1 MIVSRSSILASIL
14 CACLWFACVLM
25 PERVCAITVED
36 SLLTQLKLVKG
47 DTARIKILIELSDA
61 CDVDNILTYAQ
72 QVMTLCDQ
80 AIAEKRRPERFYL
93 SGRGSALN
101 GIGYYYSHKGETET
115 ALLNYKAALKIFEH
129 LGDRKAA
136 AYQLNN
142 IAFIYTNRG
151 DVATGLEYEYRN
163 LKVQEEIRDTLGI
176 AYSLNNIGHLFADQ
190 HDFGNAMEHFRR
202 SLGMFVAI
210 HNKKGIAMAYENIGA
225 AYSGQANRQQAL
237 AYYSKCLEIYE
248 EVGDDF
254 YIATALGSCG
264 YEYAKIDSQDKAL
277 SCFYRAIA
285 IADKKHI
292 KTIKSYIS
300 TSIACILLKRG
311 NIDSATYY
319 ATMAITLGKEIGN
332 LYELQ
337 KSSGVLKDIYFA
349 TGNYKG
355 AYEMQDLELKVRD
368 SLRNETNRKAI
379 IAKKLQYEYDKKELQ
394 LKLDNKKKVWEKNVL
409 IYSSLCLVA
418 VISIATILYT
428 RQNKLK
434 TTVARIEL
442 EQQQYRA
449 QMNPHFIF
457 NCLNSIQHYIVHND
471 VISANKYLSE
481 FASLMRTTMEY
492 NQLQTIVLQQ
502 EIAYLNSYLTLEQ
515 MRFENKF
522 TYEISCSAELDTFDV
537 QVLPT
542 IIQPFAENAIVH
554 GLCYLEKQGRLSVY
568 FAKEGNYIVCK
579 IEDNGIGRKASQ
591 EMKSR
596 SGKMHVSQ
604 GMELVKKRLAL
615 ASTLHKMSFSA
626 EIIDKSDADGRASGT
641 LVILK
646 FPIEV

>member
-1 MIVSRSSILASIL
+1 
-14 CACLWFACVLM
+14 M
-25 PERVCAITVED
+25 PEKLWATKVED
-36 SLLTQLKLVKG
+36 SLLNQLKWEKG
-47 DTARIKILIELSDA
+47 DTARIKILIELGDA

-72 QVMTLCDQ
+72 QVMKLCDK
-80 AIAEKRRPERFYL
+80 AIAEKHQPESFYL

-115 ALLNYKAALKIFEH
+115 AFQNYNAALKIFER

-142 IAFIYTNRG
+142 IAFIYINRG
-151 DVATGLEYEYRN
+151 DVATGLEYQYRN

-237 AYYSKCLEIYE
+237 AYYRKCLEIYE
-248 EVGDDF
+248 ELGDDF

-264 YEYAKIDSQDKAL
+264 YEYAKIDSQDRAL
-277 SCFYRAIA
+277 SYFYRAIA

-300 TSIACILLKRG
+300 TSIARILLKRG

-319 ATMAITLGKEIGN
+319 ATMALTLGKEIGN

-368 SLRNETNRKAI
+368 SLRNETNRKAV

-394 LKLDNKKKVWEKNVL
+394 LKLDNKKKIWEKNIL
-409 IYSSLCLVA
+409 IYSSLCLA
-418 VISIATILYT
+418 MVICIASLLYT

-471 VISANKYLSE
+471 VMSANKYLSE

-492 NQLQTIVLQQ
+492 NQLQAIVLQQ

-522 TYEISCSAELDTFDV
+522 TYEISCSADVATFDV

-554 GLCYLEKQGRLSVY
+554 GLCYLENQGRLSVY
-568 FAKEGNYIVCK
+568 FEKEGNYIVCK

-591 EMKSR
+591 EIKSR
-596 SGKMHVSQ
+596 SGKTHVSQ

-615 ASTLHKMSFSA
+615 ASKLHKKSFSA
-626 EIIDKSDADGRASGT
+626 EIIDKTDADGRASGT
-641 LVILK
+641 LVVLK
-646 FPIEV
+646 FPLEV